1 MSGKV
6 AFITGIT
13 GQDGFYLAELLLD
26 KGYVVHGLRRH
37 ATTDNTGRLTALLS
51 GKAHANGRFQ
61 LHYGDMTDA
70 GNLTRLMKMIE
81 PDEVYNL
88 AAQSHVQV
96 SFEAPEY
103 TANVDALGTLRL
115 LEAVRILG
123 LDAKTRFFQ
132 ASTSELFGNAPRAPQ
147 SETTP
152 FAPRSPYAAAKLY
165 AYWIT
170 VNYRQAY
177 GVHASNGIV
186 FNHES
191 PVRGEEFVTRK
202 ITQGVAEI
210 ALGLRTCVSL
220 GNLNAWRDWGHARDY
235 VEGMWRMLQQD
246 TPDDYVLATEQ
257 THSVR
262 RFAELAFACV
272 GIDLR
277 WTGQGVDEVG
287 VNAQTGDILVRV
299 DKALFRPA
307 EVDRLVGDATK
318 AKDCLGWEAVTPLED
333 LVQEMVEH
341 DLQALKVAAL

>member
-1 MSGKV
+1 M
-6 AFITGIT
+6 
-13 GQDGFYLAELLLD
+13 
-26 KGYVVHGLRRH
+26 
-37 ATTDNTGRLTALLS
+37 
-51 GKAHANGRFQ
+51 
-61 LHYGDMTDA
+61 
-70 GNLTRLMKMIE
+70 
-81 PDEVYNL
+81 
-88 AAQSHVQV
+88 
-96 SFEAPEY
+96 
-103 TANVDALGTLRL
+103 
-115 LEAVRILG
+115 
-123 LDAKTRFFQ
+123 
-132 ASTSELFGNAPRAPQ
+132 
-147 SETTP
+147 
-152 FAPRSPYAAAKLY
+152 
-165 AYWIT
+165 
-170 VNYRQAY
+170 NYRQAY